1 MGRLRSDERG
11 AILITAGFQIRAA
24 RAGLGWSQVELA
36 KRAGVHEQ
44 STCYWE
50 RQGAISPRQAQGG
63 ALEKMLAAFKSAGVE
78 VTAEPRPAVFFDAQ
92 GRGLPPLLVA
102 QGSP

>member
-11 AILITAGFQIRAA
+11 AILIAAGFQIRAA

-36 KRAGVHEQ
+36 RRAGVHEQ

-50 RQGAISPRQAQGG
+50 RQGAISPRQAQRS
-63 ALEKMLAAFKSAGVE
+63 ALEKMLAALSSAGVE
-78 VTAEPRPAVFFDAQ
+78 VVAEPHPAVIFN
-92 GRGLPPLLVA
+92 
-102 QGSP
+102 S